1 MATLETQYWNFLE
14 KNPKS
19 TLTFQEWQKEH
30 FQQIADG
37 IKSIEEKQED
47 YTLICPVCTGCG
59 EDGCCKATMCQ
70 MSPDGSYCESYLK
83 DLKIGYLMDE
93 WVMENLYEQFTDEM
107 KAAYDKK
114 YDELIYEL

>member
-1 MATLETQYWNFLE
+1 LKHNIGIFWKRILAQLLPLKKTKLGNEL
-14 KNPKS
+14 
-19 TLTFQEWQKEH
+19 KE
-30 FQQIADG
+30 
-37 IKSIEEKQED
+37 SIDKIQED
-47 YTLICPVCTGCG
+47 NYSPYCPVCSGCG